1 MDKYRVK
8 LMPKALRDLESIY
21 SHIVDEFREVS
32 IADHMAALLE
42 NTIFGLEVMPY
53 RGAVRKTGGYSNSC
67 YRQLFVKNYTV
78 VYRILEEARMVLI
91 VTVRYTPSNF

>member
-8 LMPKALRDLESIY
+8 LMPKALRELESIY
-21 SHIVDEFREVS
+21 SHIMDEFKEVNT
-32 IADHMAALLE
+32 AGHMAAMLE
-42 NTIFGLEVMPY
+42 NAILGLEVMPY
-53 RGAVRKTGGYSNSC
+53 RGAVRKKGSYSNSC

-78 VYRILEEARMVLI
+78 VYRILEEVRMVLI